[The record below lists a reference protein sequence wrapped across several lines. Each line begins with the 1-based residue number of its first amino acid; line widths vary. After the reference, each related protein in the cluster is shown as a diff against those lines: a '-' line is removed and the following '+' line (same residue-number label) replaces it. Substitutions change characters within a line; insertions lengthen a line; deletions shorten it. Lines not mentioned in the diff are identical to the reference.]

1 MRCGDCTLKETFP
14 ELYCLSRTK
23 DSSVAEVMCWASGR
37 IYWNFHFRHPLQD
50 GEEESFDR
58 FMDTFILQKC
68 GGLVLIRFVGSQQGV
83 EVLRLEIFIFFSTL
97 ILSFPW
103 RLAWQSKVPQ
113 RVAFF
118 SCLASL
124 DKILTT
130 DNLFKRRIIVL
141 GWRYMCKRCGEV
153 LDHLLLHC
161 PVAFELWSLVFCLF
175 GLHWVMPH
183 KVIQLFE
190 SRQGKFGQHRNID
203 FWRLMPHCLM

>member
-1 MRCGDCTLKETFP
+1 MIDLWTL
-14 ELYCLSRTK
+14 
-23 DSSVAEVMCWASGR
+23 
-37 IYWNFHFRHPLQD
+37 
-50 GEEESFDR
+50 
-58 FMDTFILQKC
+58 FILQKC

-83 EVLRLEIFIFFSTL
+83 EILRLEIFIFFSTL

-103 RLAWQSKVPQ
+103 RLAWQSKVPP

-141 GWRYMCKRCGEV
+141 GWCYMCKRCGEV
-153 LDHLLLHC
+153 LDHLLLPC

>member
-1 MRCGDCTLKETFP
+1 MRGVGFDKVCWKPARSGGFEIGDFYL
-14 ELYCLSRTK
+14 
-23 DSSVAEVMCWASGR
+23 
-37 IYWNFHFRHPLQD
+37 
-50 GEEESFDR
+50 
-58 FMDTFILQKC
+58 
-68 GGLVLIRFVGSQQGV
+68 
-83 EVLRLEIFIFFSTL
+83 FFYPYT
-97 ILSFPW
+97 LSFPW
-103 RLAWQSKVPQ
+103 RLVWQSKVPP

-130 DNLFKRRIIVL
+130 DNLCKRRIIVL
-141 GWRYMCKRCGEV
+141 SWHYMCKRCGEA

-161 PVAFELWSLVFCLF
+161 PIAFELWSLVFCLF